1 VEVTQTAFEEENLFS
16 EIENDINQQPAD
28 KGLRF
33 VNFLLDMIAYYGF
46 IIVIGMGIGIYGLA
60 TGNENIADNLFG
72 GSKSVE
78 YLFSHLAYLV
88 FYTLMEGATKGRSL
102 GKWITGTIAVRL
114 DGDAISWKDAF
125 LRSLSR
131 IVPFE
136 PFSALGYAPWHDKWT
151 ETTVVKKRK

>member
-1 VEVTQTAFEEENLFS
+1 VEVTQTAFEEEHLFS

-72 GSKSVE
+72 GSKLVE

-88 FYTLMEGATKGRSL
+88 FYTLTEGATKGRSL

-125 LRSLSR
+125 LEAFPASYLLSH
-131 IVPFE
+131 
-136 PFSALGYAPWHDKWT
+136 SALWATHPG
-151 ETTVVKKRK
+151 TTSGQKPQ